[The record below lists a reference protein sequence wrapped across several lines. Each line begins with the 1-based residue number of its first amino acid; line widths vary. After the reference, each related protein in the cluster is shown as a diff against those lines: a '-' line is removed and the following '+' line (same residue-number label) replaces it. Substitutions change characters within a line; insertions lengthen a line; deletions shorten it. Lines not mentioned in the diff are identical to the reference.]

1 VNGFRLARA
10 VLGFLIVLRTGP
22 WIAVLPLFKVLV
34 AADLFTDMLSVR
46 SYAQLLYYIVLGGLI
61 YSAIKAHSKMVPHP
75 SSTLHFVACCT
86 NLLVLGLTKNPNY
99 TASRYSGHPI

>member
-1 VNGFRLARA
+1 MNGFRLAR
-10 VLGFLIVLRTGP
+10 VGLGYTIVLRAGP

-75 SSTLHFVACCT
+75 SSALHPFCTL
-86 NLLVLGLTKNPNY
+86 Y
-99 TASRYSGHPI
+99 